1 MFSRYNHH
9 TAHPQLWFGEDGNSL
24 VVETGGKTTRTQAKY
39 LLFMATDPEG
49 RKGSSEEIKMAT
61 FVTWNV

>member
-1 MFSRYNHH
+1 MFSRCNHH
-9 TAHPQLWFGEDGNSL
+9 TAHPHPFGEDGNSL
-24 VVETGGKTTRTQAKY
+24 VVQTGGKTTRTEAKY

-49 RKGSSEEIKMAT
+49 RKGSSEEIKLAT